1 LAFLSRQRKKRNT
14 GAATFKLRL
23 TPRIFNGGDFMV
35 KIITMSGEEEK
46 FDSKDIKKDLEAA
59 GLPERVAEE
68 VAERVNDRVEDRW
81 TSVKVNEQVD
91 VELGRL
97 EEDIQRAHSSY
108 KNKIEKT
115 MTTRSEETLSETR
128 SETFVPEK
136 DRDTGHHEHRHD
148 IF

>member
-1 LAFLSRQRKKRNT
+1 
-14 GAATFKLRL
+14 
-23 TPRIFNGGDFMV
+23 MV
-35 KIITMSGEEEK
+35 KIITTSGEEEK
-46 FDSKDIKKDLEAA
+46 FDSKDVKNDLEAA

-108 KNKIEKT
+108 KSKIEKT
-115 MTTRSEETLSETR
+115 MTPRSDKTLSETR

-136 DRDTGHHEHRHD
+136 DTGHHEHRHD
-148 IF
+148 IY